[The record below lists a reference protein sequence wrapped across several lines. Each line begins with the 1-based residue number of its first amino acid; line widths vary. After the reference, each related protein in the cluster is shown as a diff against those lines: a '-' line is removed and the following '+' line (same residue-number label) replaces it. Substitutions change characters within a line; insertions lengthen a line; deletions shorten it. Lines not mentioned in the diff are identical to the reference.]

1 MNKALFL
8 FPFLLALVA
17 GCSRPNETP
26 PLEGATIGGP
36 FTLVGESG
44 KPVSSSSFDGKYRL
58 IYFGYTFCPDVCP
71 IDMQTLMKGY
81 KQFEKTDAER
91 AARIVPLFITL
102 DPARDTPD
110 VLRQWTD
117 AFDPRL
123 IGLTGTVPQID
134 AVAKQFAIYVKRD
147 TPDSDGAYLVDHAR
161 MALLMGPKGEP
172 IAIIP
177 TDGHPNLVGSGADAA
192 PAEEKTSAGSQ
203 KTADVT
209 PDQAAKDVADDL
221 DRWVR

>member
-1 MNKALFL
+1 MNKAR
-8 FPFLLALVA
+8 FLLLLGLAALSA
-17 GCSRPNETP
+17 CSRPTETP
-26 PLEGATIGGP
+26 PLEGAAIGGP

-44 KPVSSSSFDGKYRL
+44 QTVKSSSFDGKYRL

-71 IDMQTLMKGY
+71 VDMQTLMKGY
-81 KQFEKTDAER
+81 KAFEKQNAAR
-91 AARIVPLFITL
+91 AAKVVPLFITL

-123 IGLTGTVPQID
+123 IGLTGTPGQID
-134 AVAKQFAIYVKRD
+134 AVAKQFAVYFKREK
-147 TPDSDGAYLVDHAR
+147 PDAEGAYLVDHAR

-172 IAIIP
+172 IALIAH
-177 TDGHPNLVGSGADAA
+177 DKDAA
-192 PAEEKTSAGSQ
+192 TVAAE
-203 KTADVT
+203 
-209 PDQAAKDVADDL
+209 L

>member
-1 MNKALFL
+1 MSGRAMNKAR
-8 FPFLLALVA
+8 FLLLLGLAALSA
-17 GCSRPNETP
+17 CSRPTETP
-26 PLEGATIGGP
+26 PLEGAAIGGP

-44 KPVSSSSFDGKYRL
+44 QTVKSSSFDGKYRL

-71 IDMQTLMKGY
+71 VDMQTLMKGY
-81 KQFEKTDAER
+81 KAFEKQNAAR
-91 AARIVPLFITL
+91 AAKVVPLFITL

-123 IGLTGTVPQID
+123 IGLTGTPGQID
-134 AVAKQFAIYVKRD
+134 AVAKQFAVYFKREK
-147 TPDSDGAYLVDHAR
+147 PDAEGAYLVDHAR

-172 IAIIP
+172 IALIAH
-177 TDGHPNLVGSGADAA
+177 DKDAA
-192 PAEEKTSAGSQ
+192 TVAAE
-203 KTADVT
+203 
-209 PDQAAKDVADDL
+209 L

>member
-8 FPFLLALVA
+8 FPLLLALVA
-17 GCSRPNETP
+17 GCSRPTETP

-36 FTLVGESG
+36 FTLTGETG

-71 IDMQTLMKGY
+71 VDMQTLMKGY
-81 KQFEKTDAER
+81 KQFETQDADR
-91 AARIVPLFITL
+91 AAKIVPLFITL

-117 AFDPRL
+117 AFDPHL
-123 IGLTGTVPQID
+123 IGLTGTPAQID
-134 AVAKQFAIYVKRD
+134 AVAKQFAIYFKRD
-147 TPDSDGAYLVDHAR
+147 APDSDGAYLVDHAR

-172 IAIIP
+172 IALIAH
-177 TDGHPNLVGSGADAA
+177 DKDAA
-192 PAEEKTSAGSQ
+192 TVAAE
-203 KTADVT
+203 
-209 PDQAAKDVADDL
+209 L

>member
-1 MNKALFL
+1 MSGRAMNKALFL
-8 FPFLLALVA
+8 FPLLLALVA
-17 GCSRPNETP
+17 GCSRPTETP

-36 FTLVGESG
+36 FTLTGETG

-71 IDMQTLMKGY
+71 VDMQTLMKGY
-81 KQFEKTDAER
+81 KQFETQDADR
-91 AARIVPLFITL
+91 AAKIVPLFITL

-117 AFDPRL
+117 AFDPHL
-123 IGLTGTVPQID
+123 IGLTGTPAQID
-134 AVAKQFAIYVKRD
+134 AVAKQFAIYFKRD
-147 TPDSDGAYLVDHAR
+147 APDSDGAYLVDHAR

-172 IAIIP
+172 IALIAH
-177 TDGHPNLVGSGADAA
+177 DKDAA
-192 PAEEKTSAGSQ
+192 TVAAE
-203 KTADVT
+203 
-209 PDQAAKDVADDL
+209 L

>member
-8 FPFLLALVA
+8 FPLLLALVA
-17 GCSRPNETP
+17 GCSRPTETP

-36 FTLVGESG
+36 FTLTGETG
-44 KPVSSSSFDGKYRL
+44 KPVSNSSFDGKYRL

-71 IDMQTLMKGY
+71 VDMQTLMKGY
-81 KQFEKTDAER
+81 KQFETQDAER
-91 AARIVPLFITL
+91 AAKIVPLFITL

-117 AFDPRL
+117 AFDPHL
-123 IGLTGTVPQID
+123 IGLTGTPAQID
-134 AVAKQFAIYVKRD
+134 AVAKQFAIYFKRD
-147 TPDSDGAYLVDHAR
+147 APDSDGAYLVDHAR

-172 IAIIP
+172 IALIAH
-177 TDGHPNLVGSGADAA
+177 DKDAA
-192 PAEEKTSAGSQ
+192 TVAAE
-203 KTADVT
+203 
-209 PDQAAKDVADDL
+209 L